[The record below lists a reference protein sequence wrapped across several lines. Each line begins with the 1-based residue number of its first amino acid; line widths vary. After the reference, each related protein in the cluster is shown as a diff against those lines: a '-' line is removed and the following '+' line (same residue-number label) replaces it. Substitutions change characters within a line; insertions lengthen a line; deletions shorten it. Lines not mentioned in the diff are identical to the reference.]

1 MLSPRIGVITWLRG
15 WLPSLESLPQCVVA
29 SVSYPLSTLG
39 WVLMGLEPEFFPAFF
54 TRLSSWEM
62 CWLYLSLAFPA
73 HFPGTSTTTQV
84 AISSRRQKLAKAE
97 HCRSSLKLYAA
108 PNIPRGVNA
117 AFSSLMWYM
126 KVAESCSG
134 DREDKLEFLEQ
145 EEGHTA
151 TMFSTVY

>member
-62 CWLYLSLAFPA
+62 CWLYLSLALPA
-73 HFPGTSTTTQV
+73 HFPGTSTATQV
-84 AISSRRQKLAKAE
+84 AISSRRRKLAKA
-97 HCRSSLKLYAA
+97 SSLKTLC
-108 PNIPRGVNA
+108 
-117 AFSSLMWYM
+117 SSKYTQR
-126 KVAESCSG
+126 SQCCI
-134 DREDKLEFLEQ
+134 FLANVVH
-145 EEGHTA
+145 EG
-151 TMFSTVY
+151 SRVLLRRQGR